1 MSELINALSALPP
14 VWALTPVRGNKA
26 AYLPNWQTNPA
37 PRSDIAQAIQ
47 TGEAKGFGIL
57 TGTLSG
63 GIMAIDCDGHIPH
76 TLLTQI
82 LGGDIP
88 QTVAFTSGKD
98 GRAQY
103 LFAIPQADWANIS
116 TKKAGTAKDGGMLEF
131 RWDGCQSVLPPSAHP
146 ETGSYQWINS
156 PDTTEIAP
164 LPDKV
169 LDYLIAKPTSPP
181 PRPPQP
187 THTQLELNLPP
198 IPIERCL
205 SKEHRAA
212 LENGVSEGNR
222 DDMGCSLARD
232 LIGVASYV
240 PSVRFDYCGRSY
252 QLQIDGDPYDL
263 LADYCRKCSPPLS
276 QKDCDRIYKS
286 ARSFSPAPSINDDES
301 LANCLRSWV
310 KKHQPVI
317 EISSE
322 ERESNR
328 AESEYPKFAT
338 DIDQG
343 LFKNTVKTDKE
354 TQEQIV
360 IRERIGNHLEAIAY
374 VNNPENNDASI
385 HLKFKTIRGGIHTWT
400 MPRAALVFETSQM
413 LAELQKRGYYFNI
426 DKKKQL
432 VEYLNGLGGD
442 INKTY
447 IITDRTGWIGKEYVT
462 QTKTYSTN
470 PDSDLKFRDVEP
482 IADSISEIK
491 GTLAEWQEHV
501 GSKCAFNSRLIFG
514 VGTGL
519 AAVLQS
525 LIGME
530 SGGFHIVGTTSV
542 GKTTILK
549 VASSV
554 VGIKDI
560 PHWRTTTNG
569 LESIACAHNH
579 MLLPLDEISQAD
591 PKEVGS
597 IAYMLA
603 NGQGKV
609 RMTKTLQNR
618 KAKTWHLLFLSSG
631 EFGMGAYMAQ
641 SGISLKGGQE
651 VRLPDIPAVP
661 SGSPFGAFESIHNFD
676 SAKEFAESLD
686 RATQSYTGTL
696 LDAFLSKLVPD
707 QENHQI
713 ANQLKRQVS
722 AIARTLAAGTSDSAV
737 ARVANRFALV
747 QVALEVA
754 HSYGLLPFPVE
765 HISWAISKVFHDW
778 LNYRGGDGSI
788 EVKNA
793 CERIL
798 NLFVTQEY
806 SDRIYNLTDGDNRTI
821 RNLLAYR
828 KTDEDRTT
836 DEFWVPITVFDK
848 ELCGGIDKIALIK
861 ELQKKEWLAPPRGD
875 GKNTH
880 QRRLNKTKTYFYIFQ
895 PKNFFPGISS
905 EPGEPGEPVSYN
917 SYSPMDITPSLVV
930 HQEKTAG
937 EPGEPPHS
945 ISLCAGSPGSPW
957 FTEPGEPDQKSEMPS
972 EHSFQA
978 PGSPGSPGS
987 PEKTNLE
994 KINLDGR
1001 KNTGSLNLAAGDKV
1015 IMQTGNGSDSPDSPW
1030 FTEAVSQNGNSQI
1043 LFKQPSQSSDSP
1055 DSPEK
1060 MQSQQIVDDP
1070 LSSSLKKGDKVIVQT
1085 SQAVG
1090 VAIDNRIKSQ
1100 QSPKKGV
1107 FAVNQ
1112 YLVEFEE
1119 GNRTWLDAD
1128 VLVLDDRN

>member
-1 MSELINALSALPP
+1 MTFVSNGYNITDHLD
-14 VWALTPVRGNKA
+14 VLTR
-26 AYLPNWQTNPA
+26 
-37 PRSDIAQAIQ
+37 
-47 TGEAKGFGIL
+47 AKGSRTKYHCPVCNGRNLDIHPR
-57 TGTLSG
+57 TGAYACFSG
-63 GIMAIDCDGHIPH
+63 GCAAKEIRAAID
-76 TLLTQI
+76 LLEGREFKLETEKPYT
-82 LGGDIP
+82 P
-88 QTVAFTSGKD
+88 QPSPAWIKPQRLAQTTTYEYKD
-98 GRAQY
+98 RNGLPLVLVKRT
-103 LFAIPQADWANIS
+103 DNGS
-116 TKKAGTAKDGGMLEF
+116 KKF
-131 RWDGCQSVLPPSAHP
+131 SQQHWDGS
-146 ETGSYQWINS
+146 QWVYGN
-156 PDTTEIAP
+156 PDDI
-164 LPDKV
+164 K
-169 LDYLIAKPTSPP
+169 
-181 PRPPQP
+181 Q
-187 THTQLELNLPP
+187 Q
-198 IPIERCL
+198 IPIYRYREIQ
-205 SKEHRAA
+205 AA
-212 LENGVSEGNR
+212 VANGEIVWVPEGELAVEKLTEQGIAATTTIGGSNGFNSYGNYQEDLATARMILAPDRDRQGIEYIQNYIDLFPSQIVGVYLTGNR
-222 DDMGCSLARD
+222 DDWINLSSDGRDIADDLSELGFNREQLFERVISLED
-232 LIGVASYV
+232 YLKIITTLQPEQEPKSQPQ
-240 PSVRFDYCGRSY
+240 PSSFD
-252 QLQIDGDPYDL
+252 
-263 LADYCRKCSPPLS
+263 
-276 QKDCDRIYKS
+276 
-286 ARSFSPAPSINDDES
+286 
-301 LANCLRSWV
+301 
-310 KKHQPVI
+310 
-317 EISSE
+317 
-322 ERESNR
+322 SNI
-328 AESEYPKFAT
+328 KT
-338 DIDQG
+338 G
-343 LFKNTVKTDKE
+343 LFKNHLKIDRKTGDIGLVKE
-354 TQEQIV
+354 H
-360 IRERIGNHLEAIAY
+360 IGNHLEAIAY

-385 HLKFKTIRGGIHTWT
+385 HLKFKTIRGGIQTWT
-400 MPRAALVFETSQM
+400 MPRAAIVFETSQM

-462 QTKTYSTN
+462 QNKTYSTN

-603 NGQGKV
+603 NGQGKA

-618 KAKTWHLLFLSSG
+618 KAKTWQLLFLSSG
-631 EFGMGAYMAQ
+631 ELGMGAYMAQ

-686 RATQSYTGTL
+686 RATQTYTGTL

-707 QENHQI
+707 RENHQI
-713 ANQLKRQVS
+713 TNQLKQQVS

-737 ARVANRFALV
+737 SRVANRFALV
-747 QVALEVA
+747 QVALELA
-754 HSYGLLPFPVE
+754 HAYGLLPFPLE
-765 HISWAISKVFHDW
+765 HIGWAIGKVFRDW
-778 LNYRGGDGSI
+778 LDDRGGDGSI

-806 SDRIYNLTDGDNRTI
+806 SDRIYNLIDGDNRII

-828 KTDEDRTT
+828 KTDEERTT

-848 ELCGGIDKIALIK
+848 ELCAGVDKIALIK
-861 ELQKKEWLAPPRGD
+861 ELQKKGWLAPPRGD

-895 PKNFFPGISS
+895 PKNFFPGISG
-905 EPGEPGEPVSYN
+905 EPGEPGEPTSYN

-930 HQEKTAG
+930 HQEKTTG
-937 EPGEPPHS
+937 EPGEPPHKETE
-945 ISLCAGSPGSPW
+945 CGGSPGSPW
-957 FTEPGEPDQKSEMPS
+957 FTEPSEPDRKSEMPS
-972 EHSFQA
+972 EYSSQA

-987 PEKTNLE
+987 REKTNLE
-994 KINLDGR
+994 KINLDGN

-1043 LFKQPSQSSDSP
+1043 LSQQPSQSSDSP

-1060 MQSQQIVDDP
+1060 MQSQQIVDDR

-1090 VAIDNRIKSQ
+1090 VAIDNRIKNQ

-1107 FAVNQ
+1107 FTVNQ

-1128 VLVLDDRN
+1128 VLVLDDRS

>member
-1 MSELINALSALPP
+1 MTSGSNTYNITDHLDVLTKAQGSRSKYHCPVCNGHNLDIQLNTGAYKCFSGGCDAKEIRSAIDKLEGKEDWKPGQTARLSA
-14 VWALTPVRGNKA
+14 
-26 AYLPNWQTNPA
+26 
-37 PRSDIAQAIQ
+37 
-47 TGEAKGFGIL
+47 
-57 TGTLSG
+57 
-63 GIMAIDCDGHIPH
+63 
-76 TLLTQI
+76 
-82 LGGDIP
+82 
-88 QTVAFTSGKD
+88 
-98 GRAQY
+98 
-103 LFAIPQADWANIS
+103 
-116 TKKAGTAKDGGMLEF
+116 
-131 RWDGCQSVLPPSAHP
+131 
-146 ETGSYQWINS
+146 
-156 PDTTEIAP
+156 
-164 LPDKV
+164 
-169 LDYLIAKPTSPP
+169 
-181 PRPPQP
+181 
-187 THTQLELNLPP
+187 P
-198 IPIERCL
+198 I
-205 SKEHRAA
+205 
-212 LENGVSEGNR
+212 
-222 DDMGCSLARD
+222 
-232 LIGVASYV
+232 
-240 PSVRFDYCGRSY
+240 
-252 QLQIDGDPYDL
+252 
-263 LADYCRKCSPPLS
+263 
-276 QKDCDRIYKS
+276 
-286 ARSFSPAPSINDDES
+286 FSPA
-301 LANCLRSWV
+301 WV
-310 KKHQPVI
+310 KPIRHQRTTTYDYPTRDGKPLVKVKRIDDGNGGKKFIQEHYDRSKSKWVKGNPAAIKKQIPIYRYLEIQSAIVNGHDIWIPEGEEAAENLIELGLSATTTIGGSGGFHSYGTYEGDLVDARIILAPDRDKAGIKYIQNYLDLFPNRIVGVYLAGDLDGWKNLVNDGRDIADDISEFGFNLEQLQERVI
-317 EISSE
+317 SLDDYQQIVNVSSPPE
-322 ERESNR
+322 PETIGFEV
-328 AESEYPKFAT
+328 PKFTT

-343 LFKNTVKTDKE
+343 LFKNTIKIDKE

-462 QTKTYSTN
+462 QNKTYSTN

-895 PKNFFPGISS
+895 PKNFFSGISG
-905 EPGEPGEPVSYN
+905 EPGEPGEPISYN
-917 SYSPMDITPSLVV
+917 SYSSMDITSSLVV
-930 HQEKTAG
+930 HQQKHAG
-937 EPGEPPHS
+937 EPGEPAHKE
-945 ISLCAGSPGSPW
+945 IKCGGSPGSPW
-957 FTEPGEPDQKSEMPS
+957 FTEPSEPDRKSEMPS

-987 PEKTNLE
+987 PEKTNLD

-1043 LFKQPSQSSDSP
+1043 LSKQPSQSSDSPDSP

-1060 MQSQQIVDDP
+1060 MQSQQIVDDR
-1070 LSSSLKKGDKVIVQT
+1070 LSSSLKKGDKVIVQI

-1090 VAIDNRIKSQ
+1090 VAIDNRIKNQ

-1107 FAVNQ
+1107 FQVNQ